1 MALDLFT
8 KKLASTALA
17 ATRRVLLNAQEVS
30 TREAVKLAIS
40 TMAGGTSLELAALSA
55 ARSHLVQ
62 PGIVAMG
69 ATTLAM
75 EVLIAPL
82 VLLDRHK
89 GAMRRG
95 QRDRQLHHRIPI
107 RSSEESIIIF
117 LIFLVFPLLYF
128 PFFYFISLSLRR
140 RAPGFALA
148 RGKRI
153 LSVLTAR
160 VGRAALDRI
169 VRRSNLRDGAMPT
182 KAMASGGRQSMAGS
196 TTGDRQE
203 IFSSLML
210 AALAEV
216 ESSCQH
222 R

>member
-17 ATRRVLLNAQEVS
+17 ATRRVLLNVQEVS

-95 QRDRQLHHRIPI
+95 QRDRQLHYRIPI
-107 RSSEESIIIF
+107 R
-117 LIFLVFPLLYF
+117 
-128 PFFYFISLSLRR
+128 
-140 RAPGFALA
+140 
-148 RGKRI
+148 RI

-160 VGRAALDRI
+160 VGRDALDRI
-169 VRRSNLRDGAMPT
+169 LRRSNLRDGAMPT
-182 KAMASGGRQSMAGS
+182 TAMASGGRQSMAGS

-210 AALAEV
+210 AALAEM